1 MGTTN
6 ASSFFE
12 WKPLN
17 EDRVSEEG
25 IVRGIRCSVKLAAEF
40 GRDENL
46 PVFPEFRQLS
56 LLMEKLRPG
65 PFPRKL
71 PVRVFLRNLF
81 FLAVPNVAL
90 SLTLSMNR
98 SSAIFNDRS
107 FPGYLCSGGYGM
119 AEGYPTSRGCRNAS
133 IDGD

>member
-1 MGTTN
+1 M
-6 ASSFFE
+6 
-12 WKPLN
+12 
-17 EDRVSEEG
+17 SEKG
-25 IVRGIRCSVKLAAEF
+25 IVRGIQCSVKLAAEF

-46 PVFPEFRQLS
+46 PVFPEFRQLR